1 MTDRK
6 PVWATGT
13 GTREPLLRLGSRWLV
28 LLGTPLL
35 LAIVLWFH
43 PAAGDEPF
51 STLAPIADTW
61 FIVHALLL
69 PLFGLL
75 GVALYML
82 LIGYQGLIAT
92 IGRIGI
98 AIYLVCYLAFEAIA
112 GIATAV
118 LLRESRGLATDQQE
132 GVATVI
138 KVIFTEPIDG
148 VAGILAL
155 LGTVGNLVAVLAIA
169 VLLRRSGAPVIPLAL
184 LFGSPISIVAHGSTP
199 MDAIGMLLFGLGITW
214 LEFGW
219 AVPEE
224 QRSAA

>member
-1 MTDRK
+1 MTRGK
-6 PVWATGT
+6 PVWLTGSD
-13 GTREPLLRLGSRWLV
+13 TREPFLRLVSRWLV
-28 LLGTPLL
+28 LLGTPIL

-51 STLAPIADTW
+51 TTLAPIADTW

-75 GVALYML
+75 GVALYVL
-82 LIGYQGLIAT
+82 LIGYRGLIAT
-92 IGRIGI
+92 IGRVGI

-118 LLRESRGLATDQQE
+118 LLRESSGLSTEQQE
-132 GVATVI
+132 GVATVVE
-138 KVIFTEPIDG
+138 VIFTDPIDG
-148 VAGILAL
+148 VAGILAF

-169 VLLRRSGAPVIPLAL
+169 VLLRRSGAPAIPLAL
-184 LFGSPISIVAHGSTP
+184 LFGSPVSIVAHGSTP
-199 MDAIGMLLFGLGITW
+199 TDAIGMVLFGLGIAW

-219 AVPEE
+219 AAPEE
-224 QRSAA
+224 RRSTA

>member
-1 MTDRK
+1 MTREK
-6 PVWATGT
+6 PVWLTGSD
-13 GTREPLLRLGSRWLV
+13 TREPFLRLVSRWLV
-28 LLGTPLL
+28 LPGTPIL
-35 LAIVLWFH
+35 LAIALWFH

-51 STLAPIADTW
+51 TTLAPIADTW

-75 GVALYML
+75 GVALYLL
-82 LIGYQGLIAT
+82 LIGYQGPIAT

-118 LLRESRGLATDQQE
+118 LLRESNGLSTEQQE
-132 GVATVI
+132 GVATVVE
-138 KVIFTEPIDG
+138 VIFTDPIDG

-169 VLLRRSGAPVIPLAL
+169 VLLRRSGAPAIPLAF

-199 MDAIGMLLFGLGITW
+199 TDAIGMLLFGLGIVW

-219 AVPEE
+219 AASKER
-224 QRSAA
+224 RSTA